1 MSQPAYP
8 TFMEPSPA
16 YRWLFSAFL
25 VAASLLPACGVSRD
39 SSKSPRAATEQL
51 LLSQAVERSFE
62 DVSVPI
68 LKDAAVVM
76 EVAGLTPDQYYV
88 RDAVAGHL
96 ARTQG
101 VRIVDRRDQARY
113 VVHLMVQA
121 LGTELDQSFFGM
133 PQVQGGLIP
142 IALPELPLYK
152 FIREIGY
159 VRYSMNIYETA
170 TGRLVMTTP
179 WYTKTAAWRQYTIF
193 IFLTFRTST
202 LTDPPELSRPPA
214 VPIITPLP
222 AEPNDKTDPS
232 GPR

>member
-1 MSQPAYP
+1 MRLCSV
-8 TFMEPSPA
+8 F
-16 YRWLFSAFL
+16 
-25 VAASLLPACGVSRD
+25 AALCLLSACGVTRD

-51 LLSQAVERSFE
+51 LLAQAVERSFE

-76 EVAGLTPDQYYV
+76 EVAGLTPDQFYV

-101 VRIVDRRDQARY
+101 VRIMGVRDQAKY
-113 VVHLMVQA
+113 VVRVMIQA

-152 FIREIGY
+152 FIRQVGY
-159 VRYSMNIYETA
+159 VRYALNIYETA

-179 WYTKTAAWRQYTIF
+179 WYTKTAAWRQYTIL

-222 AEPNDKTDPS
+222 ADPTDKTDPV
-232 GPR
+232 GAH

>member
-1 MSQPAYP
+1 MRLSSVFA
-8 TFMEPSPA
+8 
-16 YRWLFSAFL
+16 
-25 VAASLLPACGVSRD
+25 VLLLLSACGVSRD
-39 SSKSPRAATEQL
+39 ASKSPRAATEQL
-51 LLSQAVERSFE
+51 LLSQAVERSLE
-62 DVSVPI
+62 DVSVPM

-88 RDAVAGHL
+88 RDSVAGHL

-101 VRIVDRRDQARY
+101 VRVVDTRSQAKY
-113 VVHLMVQA
+113 VVHVMVQA

-159 VRYSMNIYETA
+159 VRYSMNIYEAA
-170 TGRLVMTTP
+170 TGRLALATP

-214 VPIITPLP
+214 VPILTPPP
-222 AEPNDKTDPS
+222 AESNGD
-232 GPR
+232 R

>member
-1 MSQPAYP
+1 MSRVHAIQLCSISIA
-8 TFMEPSPA
+8 
-16 YRWLFSAFL
+16 L
-25 VAASLLPACGVSRD
+25 VLLSACGVSRD

-51 LLSQAVERSFE
+51 LLAQAVERSFE
-62 DVSVPI
+62 DVSVPM

-76 EVAGLTPDQYYV
+76 EVAGLTSDQYFV
-88 RDAVAGHL
+88 RDAVAAHL
-96 ARTQG
+96 AIKHGTRIRVNKDEAKYL
-101 VRIVDRRDQARY
+101 VRV
-113 VVHLMVQA
+113 MVQA

-152 FIREIGY
+152 FIRQIGY
-159 VRYSMNIYETA
+159 VRYALNIYESA
-170 TGRLVMTTP
+170 TGRLVLTTP

-214 VPIITPLP
+214 VPILTPPP
-222 AEPNDKTDPS
+222 AEPDGQN
-232 GPR
+232 

>member
-1 MSQPAYP
+1 MRRSQ
-8 TFMEPSPA
+8 FIS
-16 YRWLFSAFL
+16 LSAIFVTL
-25 VAASLLPACGVSRD
+25 SLLSACGVTREA
-39 SSKSPRAATEQL
+39 SKSPRAATEQL
-51 LLSQAVERSFE
+51 LLAQAVERSFE
-62 DVSVPI
+62 DVTVPI
-68 LKDAAVVM
+68 LKDVAVVM

-101 VRIVDRRDQARY
+101 TQIVDRRDQAKY
-113 VVHLMVQA
+113 VVRVMVQA

-133 PQVQGGLIP
+133 PQVQGGFIP

-159 VRYSMNIYETA
+159 VRYSMNIYEAA
-170 TGRLVMTTP
+170 TGKLALATP

-214 VPIITPLP
+214 VPIIAPVP
-222 AEPNDKTDPS
+222 AESNGD
-232 GPR
+232 R

>member
-1 MSQPAYP
+1 MIRLP
-8 TFMEPSPA
+8 TIQTCVIF
-16 YRWLFSAFL
+16 
-25 VAASLLPACGVSRD
+25 AALIMLSGCGVSRD

-51 LLSQAVERSFE
+51 LLAQAVERSFE
-62 DVSVPI
+62 DVSVPV
-68 LKDAAVVM
+68 LKDSAVVM

-101 VRIVDRRDQARY
+101 VRIVDQRDQAKY
-113 VVHLMVQA
+113 VVRVMVQA

-159 VRYSMNIYETA
+159 VRYSMNIYEAA

-179 WYTKTAAWRQYTIF
+179 WYTKTAAWRQYTIL

-202 LTDPPELSRPPA
+202 LTEPPELSRPPA
-214 VPIITPLP
+214 VPIITPVP
-222 AEPNDKTDPS
+222 AQSNESN
-232 GPR
+232 

>member
-1 MSQPAYP
+1 MRPAHGLQLC
-8 TFMEPSPA
+8 TTLLVL
-16 YRWLFSAFL
+16 LFLS
-25 VAASLLPACGVSRD
+25 ACGVSRD

-62 DVSVPI
+62 DVSVPM
-68 LKDAAVVM
+68 LKDATVVM
-76 EVAGLTPDQYYV
+76 EVAGLTPDQFYV

-101 VRIVDRRDQARY
+101 VRIMDMRDQAKY
-113 VVHLMVQA
+113 VVHVMIQA

-152 FIREIGY
+152 FIGEVGY
-159 VRYSMNIYETA
+159 IRYALNIYESA

-214 VPIITPLP
+214 VPIITPVP
-222 AEPNDKTDPS
+222 AESNGD
-232 GPR
+232 R

>member
-1 MSQPAYP
+1 MTRSHGIPIG
-8 TFMEPSPA
+8 SI
-16 YRWLFSAFL
+16 FL
-25 VAASLLPACGVSRD
+25 ALILLSACGVSRD
-39 SSKSPRAATEQL
+39 ASKSPRAATEQL
-51 LLSQAVERSFE
+51 LLAQAVERSFE

-88 RDAVAGHL
+88 RDSVAGHL

-101 VRIVDRRDQARY
+101 TRIVGRRDQAKY
-113 VVHLMVQA
+113 VVHVMVQA

-159 VRYSMNIYETA
+159 VRYSMNIYEAA
-170 TGRLVMTTP
+170 TGRLALATP

-214 VPIITPLP
+214 VPILTPPP
-222 AEPNDKTDPS
+222 AESNGD
-232 GPR
+232 R

>member
-1 MSQPAYP
+1 MRR
-8 TFMEPSPA
+8 SPVIS
-16 YRWLFSAFL
+16 LSAIF
-25 VAASLLPACGVSRD
+25 VTLLLLSACGVTRD
-39 SSKSPRAATEQL
+39 ASKSPRAATEQL
-51 LLSQAVERSFE
+51 LLSQAVERSLD

-101 VRIVDRRDQARY
+101 VRIVDQRDVAKY
-113 VVHLMVQA
+113 VVHVMVQA

-159 VRYSMNIYETA
+159 VRYSMNIYEAA
-170 TGRLVMTTP
+170 TGRLALATP

-202 LTDPPELSRPPA
+202 LTDPPELSKAPTVPILTPPPA
-214 VPIITPLP
+214 
-222 AEPNDKTDPS
+222 ESNDKPDPA
-232 GPR
+232 GAH

>member
-1 MSQPAYP
+1 MAPR
-8 TFMEPSPA
+8 PA
-16 YRWLFSAFL
+16 YRWLLLSAFL
-25 VAASLLPACGVSRD
+25 VTACLLPACGVTRD

-51 LLSQAVERSFE
+51 LLSQAVERSLE

-68 LKDAAVVM
+68 LKDASVVM

-101 VRIVDRRDQARY
+101 VRVMDRRDQAQY
-113 VVHLMVQA
+113 VVRVMVQA

-159 VRYSMNIYETA
+159 VRYAMNIYEA
-170 TGRLVMTTP
+170 GTGKLALATP

-222 AEPNDKTDPS
+222 AEPNDKSAPADA
-232 GPR
+232 R

>member
-1 MSQPAYP
+1 M
-8 TFMEPSPA
+8 
-16 YRWLFSAFL
+16 
-25 VAASLLPACGVSRD
+25 LLSACGVSRD
-39 SSKSPRAATEQL
+39 ASKSPRAATEQL
-51 LLSQAVERSFE
+51 LLSQAVERSLE
-62 DVSVPI
+62 DVSVPV

-96 ARTQG
+96 AKTLG
-101 VRIVDRRDQARY
+101 TKIVDTRSQAKY
-113 VVHLMVQA
+113 VVHVMVQA

-159 VRYSMNIYETA
+159 VRYSMNIYEAA
-170 TGRLVMTTP
+170 TGRLALATP

-214 VPIITPLP
+214 VPILTPPP
-222 AEPNDKTDPS
+222 AESNDKPDPA
-232 GPR
+232 GAH

>member
-1 MSQPAYP
+1 MQPLRAIQ
-8 TFMEPSPA
+8 TG
-16 YRWLFSAFL
+16 LLLIL
-25 VAASLLPACGVSRD
+25 VGLLSACGVSRD

-51 LLSQAVERSFE
+51 LLSQAVERSLE
-62 DVSVPI
+62 DVSVPL
-68 LKDAAVVM
+68 LKDATVVM

-96 ARTQG
+96 ARTLG
-101 VRIVDRRDQARY
+101 TKIVDTRSQAKY
-113 VVHLMVQA
+113 VVHVMVQA

-159 VRYSMNIYETA
+159 VRYSMNIFEAA
-170 TGRLVMTTP
+170 TGKLALTTP

-202 LTDPPELSRPPA
+202 LTDPPELSKAPA
-214 VPIITPLP
+214 VPIITPPP
-222 AEPNDKTDPS
+222 AEPNDKHDPA
-232 GPR
+232 GVR

>member
-1 MSQPAYP
+1 MRRSHVIRLC
-8 TFMEPSPA
+8 SV
-16 YRWLFSAFL
+16 FL
-25 VAASLLPACGVSRD
+25 ALIFLSACGVSRD

-51 LLSQAVERSFE
+51 LLAQAVERSFE

-96 ARTQG
+96 AKTLG
-101 VRIVDRRDQARY
+101 TRIVDRRDQAKY
-113 VVHLMVQA
+113 VVHVMVQA

-159 VRYSMNIYETA
+159 IRYSLNIYETA
-170 TGRLVMTTP
+170 TGKLALATP

-214 VPIITPLP
+214 VPILTPPP
-222 AEPNDKTDPS
+222 AEPDGQN
-232 GPR
+232 

>member
-1 MSQPAYP
+1 MAIRCSRL
-8 TFMEPSPA
+8 TG
-16 YRWLFSAFL
+16 
-25 VAASLLPACGVSRD
+25 LLSVVLLEICLLSACGVTRD

-51 LLSQAVERSFE
+51 LLSQAVERSLE
-62 DVSVPI
+62 DVSVPM
-68 LKDAAVVM
+68 LKDATVVM
-76 EVAGLTPDQYYV
+76 EVAGLTPDQFYV

-101 VRIVDRRDQARY
+101 VRIMGFRDQAKY
-113 VVHLMVQA
+113 VVRVMIQA

-152 FIREIGY
+152 FIREVGY
-159 VRYSMNIYETA
+159 VRYALNIYESE

-214 VPIITPLP
+214 VPILTPPP
-222 AEPNDKTDPS
+222 AEPDGQN
-232 GPR
+232 

>member
-1 MSQPAYP
+1 MRRSHVIRLGSIFIAL
-8 TFMEPSPA
+8 M
-16 YRWLFSAFL
+16 
-25 VAASLLPACGVSRD
+25 LLSACGVTRD

-51 LLSQAVERSFE
+51 LLSQAVERSLE
-62 DVSVPI
+62 DISVPM
-68 LKDAAVVM
+68 LKDATVVM
-76 EVAGLTPDQYYV
+76 EVAGLTSDQFYV
-88 RDAVAGHL
+88 RDTVAGHL

-101 VRIVDRRDQARY
+101 VRIMDRRDQAKY
-113 VVHLMVQA
+113 VVRVMIQS

-152 FIREIGY
+152 FIRQIGY

-170 TGRLVMTTP
+170 TGKLALATP
-179 WYTKTAAWRQYTIF
+179 WYTKTAAWRQYTIL

-214 VPIITPLP
+214 VPILTPPP
-222 AEPNDKTDPS
+222 AEPNEQH
-232 GPR
+232 

>member
-1 MSQPAYP
+1 MKLAHLARRCS
-8 TFMEPSPA
+8 
-16 YRWLFSAFL
+16 L
-25 VAASLLPACGVSRD
+25 VAALILLSACGVTRD
-39 SSKSPRAATEQL
+39 ASKSPRAATEQL
-51 LLSQAVERSFE
+51 LLAQAVERSFE

-68 LKDAAVVM
+68 LKEAAVVM

-96 ARTQG
+96 AKTLG
-101 VRIVDRRDQARY
+101 TRIVDRRDQAKY
-113 VVHLMVQA
+113 VVHVMVQA

-159 VRYSMNIYETA
+159 VRYSMNIYEAA
-170 TGRLVMTTP
+170 TGKLALATP
-179 WYTKTAAWRQYTIF
+179 WFTKTAAWRQYTIF

-202 LTDPPELSRPPA
+202 LTDPPELSRPPT

-222 AEPNDKTDPS
+222 AEPNDKTDPAKAQ
-232 GPR
+232 

>member
-1 MSQPAYP
+1 MRHKPAYCRYP
-8 TFMEPSPA
+8 
-16 YRWLFSAFL
+16 LAFL
-25 VAASLLPACGVSRD
+25 VVACLLPACGVSRD

-51 LLSQAVERSFE
+51 LLAQAVERSFE

-76 EVAGLTPDQYYV
+76 EVAGLTPDQFYV
-88 RDAVAGHL
+88 RDAIAGHL

-101 VRIVDRRDQARY
+101 VRVLDRRDQAKY
-113 VVHLMVQA
+113 VVHVMVQA

-152 FIREIGY
+152 FIREVGY
-159 VRYSMNIYETA
+159 VRYSMNIYEAA
-170 TGRLVMTTP
+170 TGRLAMATP

-222 AEPNDKTDPS
+222 AEPNDKTGPS
-232 GPR
+232 APR

>member
-1 MSQPAYP
+1 MRRSQFIP
-8 TFMEPSPA
+8 
-16 YRWLFSAFL
+16 FSAIFSALFL
-25 VAASLLPACGVSRD
+25 LSACGVTREA
-39 SSKSPRAATEQL
+39 SKSPRAATEQL
-51 LLSQAVERSFE
+51 LLAQAVERSFE

-68 LKDAAVVM
+68 LTDAAVVM

-96 ARTQG
+96 AKTLG
-101 VRIVDRRDQARY
+101 TRIVDRRDQAKY
-113 VVHLMVQA
+113 VVHVMVQA

-159 VRYSMNIYETA
+159 VRYSMNIYEAA
-170 TGRLVMTTP
+170 TGKLALATP

-214 VPIITPLP
+214 VPIIAPVP
-222 AEPNDKTDPS
+222 AESNGD
-232 GPR
+232 R

>member
-1 MSQPAYP
+1 M
-8 TFMEPSPA
+8 T
-16 YRWLFSAFL
+16 YRIRLCS
-25 VAASLLPACGVSRD
+25 VIAALILLSACGVTRD
-39 SSKSPRAATEQL
+39 ASKSPRAATEQL
-51 LLSQAVERSFE
+51 LLTQAVERSLE
-62 DVSVPI
+62 DVSVPM
-68 LKDAAVVM
+68 LKDATVVM
-76 EVAGLTPDQYYV
+76 EVAGLTPDQFYV

-101 VRIVDRRDQARY
+101 VRIMGFRDQAKY
-113 VVHLMVQA
+113 VVRVMIQA

-152 FIREIGY
+152 FIREVGY
-159 VRYSMNIYETA
+159 VRYALNIYESG
-170 TGRLVMTTP
+170 TGRLIMTTP

-214 VPIITPLP
+214 VPILTPPP
-222 AEPNDKTDPS
+222 AEPD
-232 GPR
+232 GQH

>member
-1 MSQPAYP
+1 M
-8 TFMEPSPA
+8 
-16 YRWLFSAFL
+16 L
-25 VAASLLPACGVSRD
+25 AALIMLSACGVTRD
-39 SSKSPRAATEQL
+39 ASKSPRAATEQL
-51 LLSQAVERSFE
+51 LLSQAVERSLE
-62 DVSVPI
+62 DVSVPM

-76 EVAGLTPDQYYV
+76 EVAGLTPDQFYV

-101 VRIVDRRDQARY
+101 ARIVDMRDQAKY
-113 VVHLMVQA
+113 VVHVMVQA

-159 VRYSMNIYETA
+159 VRYALNIYEAA
-170 TGRLVMTTP
+170 TGKLALATP

-202 LTDPPELSRPPA
+202 LTDPPELSRPPT
-214 VPIITPLP
+214 VPILTPPP
-222 AEPNDKTDPS
+222 AESNGS
-232 GPR
+232 N

>member
-1 MSQPAYP
+1 MRRSQFIP
-8 TFMEPSPA
+8 
-16 YRWLFSAFL
+16 FSAIFVTL
-25 VAASLLPACGVSRD
+25 MLLSACGVTREA
-39 SSKSPRAATEQL
+39 SKSPRAATEQL
-51 LLSQAVERSFE
+51 LLAQAVERSFE

-68 LKDAAVVM
+68 LTDAAVVM

-96 ARTQG
+96 AKTLG
-101 VRIVDRRDQARY
+101 TRIVDRRDQAKY
-113 VVHLMVQA
+113 VVHVMVQA

-159 VRYSMNIYETA
+159 VRYSMNIYEAA
-170 TGRLVMTTP
+170 TGKLALATP

-214 VPIITPLP
+214 VPIIAPVP
-222 AEPNDKTDPS
+222 AESNGD
-232 GPR
+232 R

>member
-1 MSQPAYP
+1 
-8 TFMEPSPA
+8 
-16 YRWLFSAFL
+16 
-25 VAASLLPACGVSRD
+25 VSRD
-39 SSKSPRAATEQL
+39 ASKSPRAATEQL
-51 LLSQAVERSFE
+51 LLSQAVERSLE
-62 DVSVPI
+62 DVAVPM

-96 ARTQG
+96 ARTLG
-101 VRIVDRRDQARY
+101 TKIVDTRSQAKY
-113 VVHLMVQA
+113 VVHVMVQA

-159 VRYSMNIYETA
+159 VRYSMNIYDAA
-170 TGRLVMTTP
+170 TGRLALATP

-202 LTDPPELSRPPA
+202 LTDPPELSKPPA
-214 VPIITPLP
+214 VPIIAPLP
-222 AEPNDKTDPS
+222 AEGNDKSTPAAA
-232 GPR
+232 P

>member
-1 MSQPAYP
+1 MP
-8 TFMEPSPA
+8 
-16 YRWLFSAFL
+16 YRIHLCS
-25 VAASLLPACGVSRD
+25 VIAALTLLSACGVTRD
-39 SSKSPRAATEQL
+39 ASKSPRAATEQL
-51 LLSQAVERSFE
+51 LLSQAVERSLE
-62 DVSVPI
+62 DVSVPM
-68 LKDAAVVM
+68 LKDATVVM
-76 EVAGLTPDQYYV
+76 EVAGLTPDQFYV

-101 VRIVDRRDQARY
+101 VRIMGFRDQAKY
-113 VVHLMVQA
+113 VVRVMIQA

-152 FIREIGY
+152 FIREVGY
-159 VRYSMNIYETA
+159 VRYALNIYESV

-179 WYTKTAAWRQYTIF
+179 WYTKTAAWRQYTVF

-214 VPIITPLP
+214 VPILTPPP
-222 AEPNDKTDPS
+222 AEPDGQN
-232 GPR
+232 

>member
-1 MSQPAYP
+1 MP
-8 TFMEPSPA
+8 
-16 YRWLFSAFL
+16 YRIRLCS
-25 VAASLLPACGVSRD
+25 VIAALILLSACGVSRD
-39 SSKSPRAATEQL
+39 ASKSPRAATEQL
-51 LLSQAVERSFE
+51 LLSQAVERSLE
-62 DVSVPI
+62 DVSVPM
-68 LKDAAVVM
+68 LKDATVVM
-76 EVAGLTPDQYYV
+76 EVAGLTPDQFYV

-101 VRIVDRRDQARY
+101 VRIMGFRDQAKY
-113 VVHLMVQA
+113 VVRVMIQA

-159 VRYSMNIYETA
+159 VRYSMNIYEAA
-170 TGRLVMTTP
+170 TGKLALTTP
-179 WYTKTAAWRQYTIF
+179 WYTKTAAWRQYTVF

-214 VPIITPLP
+214 VPILTPPP
-222 AEPNDKTDPS
+222 AEPDGQN
-232 GPR
+232 